1 MIIKGNSILAGAGI
15 TNRPASHTDS
25 SATPARFYRPA
36 GDVSRWIDGNDSA
49 AGNQDW
55 KITQG
60 TPVILGYH
68 MTPTN
73 SGGQWEIQHPMSGP
87 EDFFKYGLRSR
98 FSCYFDDVD
107 VATMEGK
114 DLLEVR
120 LVIPDAA
127 LPRWGNIPPATP
139 DKPYLAF
146 GFIVRCVDGKYKIYD
161 LDTDVTSANATTT
174 TRTMYKRNTVEF
186 SLTLDRYGLY
196 GGIGGYNYNR
206 NLIRTGVNTP
216 ANTLC
221 IRSGANPV
229 KETSFNYFESVIV
242 RETIRHTLT
251 PEDNNA
257 TFYCPWG
264 HGQNLE
270 VILPD
275 TPLPEGFRVSLL
287 CESGSST
294 VTRTANGNVTWHQSD
309 GKPSFGSISSGGNR
323 TFIQTGKN
331 GKTWLC
337 I

>member
-1 MIIKGNSILAGAGI
+1 MIVTGNSILAGAGI
-15 TNRPASHTDS
+15 ANRPASHTDS

-36 GDVSRWIDGNDSA
+36 GDTSHWIAGNDSTQ
-49 AGNQDW
+49 GNQDW

-60 TPVILGYH
+60 TPVIPGYY

-139 DKPYLAF
+139 DKPYLAL

-174 TRTMYKRNTVEF
+174 TGTVYKRSTMEF
-186 SLTLDRYGLY
+186 SLALYSYGFYGAISGYTRYPKP
-196 GGIGGYNYNR
+196 
-206 NLIRTGVNTP
+206 IRTGVNTP

-229 KETSFNYFESVIV
+229 KETSFNYLGSVIP
-242 RETIRHTLT
+242 RETISHTLT

-264 HGQNLE
+264 YRSNLE

-287 CESGSST
+287 SENESSIT
-294 VTRTANGNVTWHQSD
+294 TRIENRNVTWNQSD
-309 GKPSFGSISSGGNR
+309 GKPSSNIISGGGNR
-323 TFIQTGKN
+323 TLIQTGKN
-331 GKTWLC
+331 GKTWLF